1 MITKIK
7 NSVATKVISFAL
19 ALNILGLSIVT
30 ANDKVILNAGTAII
44 LETTTYLRSDL
55 LTPGQSIDFKV
66 KYDVNAGDKVVIP
79 AGTIAKGQITR
90 SQFAKGLGKPG
101 YIEVQINSV
110 SAIDGSTVPLTGGNL
125 YQEGEEKQT
134 EAIILGVLV
143 CILFLTMKGK
153 NAEIPAGTQINAV
166 AAGTVYIEVE

>member
-79 AGTIAKGQITR
+79 AGTIAKG
-90 SQFAKGLGKPG
+90 
-101 YIEVQINSV
+101 
-110 SAIDGSTVPLTGGNL
+110 
-125 YQEGEEKQT
+125 
-134 EAIILGVLV
+134 
-143 CILFLTMKGK
+143 
-153 NAEIPAGTQINAV
+153 
-166 AAGTVYIEVE
+166 